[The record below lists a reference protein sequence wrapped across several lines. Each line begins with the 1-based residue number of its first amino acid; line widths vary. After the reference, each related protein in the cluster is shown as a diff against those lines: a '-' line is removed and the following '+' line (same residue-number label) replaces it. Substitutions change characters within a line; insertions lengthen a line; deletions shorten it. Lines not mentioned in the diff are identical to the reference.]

1 MAALTLL
8 ALSATVCQSEA
19 LSFNSIDSFH
29 QFTTSHT
36 AKPQFLSEVA
46 LSSFDFRFASPEMQ
60 RQPEF
65 ARSVSQPNSI
75 DALRNEGQDA
85 EETASAP
92 RSGAQLYVQRLAA
105 LYAGQLYTRLPA
117 SSFRDWWQFASIQ
130 PTYQDWRSLL
140 GREAQAVAS
149 GQGNQRL
156 SILLGDSISLWF
168 PSERL
173 PKHQLWL
180 NQGISG
186 DTTWNIL
193 ARLSTFANT
202 RPDQIYVMAGINDL
216 KLGALDVEV
225 LANLREIARRL
236 RSMHP
241 HAKIILQSILPT
253 RLAGVTP
260 NRIEQ
265 INRQLSEIA
274 HQEGAVYLDLFS
286 QFANPNGELISDY
299 TTDGLHLNAQGYGV
313 WQSQVEQPEIRIA
326 RSQ

>member
-8 ALSATVCQSEA
+8 ALSATVCNSEDIG
-19 LSFNSIDSFH
+19 SNSLDSVQPH
-29 QFTTSHT
+29 LTIVRS
-36 AKPQFLSEVA
+36 AKPQFLSEIA
-46 LSSFDFRFASPEMQ
+46 LSSFDFRFGTPELH

-65 ARSVSQPNSI
+65 ARTVSQTDSVG
-75 DALRNEGQDA
+75 ALRHS
-85 EETASAP
+85 EEAASVP
-92 RSGAQLYVQRLAA
+92 RSGGQLYVQRLAA
-105 LYAGQLYTRLPA
+105 LRTGQLYTRLPA
-117 SSFRDWWQFASIQ
+117 NSFREWWQYASVQ
-130 PTYQDWRSLL
+130 PTLQDWRSLL
-140 GREAQAVAS
+140 TLEAQAVAS

-156 SILLGDSISLWF
+156 SVLLGDSISLWF

-193 ARLSTFANT
+193 SRLSVFANT

-225 LANLREIARRL
+225 LSNLREIARRL

-253 RLAGVTP
+253 RLPGVTP
-260 NRIEQ
+260 KRIEQ
-265 INRQLSEIA
+265 LNQQMATIA
-274 HQEGAVYLDLFS
+274 QQEGAEYLDLFS
-286 QFANPNGELISDY
+286 QFVNQNGELSSDY
-299 TTDGLHLNAQGYGV
+299 TTDGLHLNAQGYEV
-313 WQSQVEQPEIRIA
+313 WQSRVERSEIRIA
-326 RSQ
+326 QVQ